1 MADVNLSI
9 GSSNV
14 DKSYSGTHSNQVIH
28 FYCSYNSSGTVTI
41 RCNVSVTS
49 YNFNTSQGAG
59 YITIDGT
66 TTNRTTGTFEVSKN
80 SNKDFLT
87 ATKSIT
93 TAKTFTVTAKMNA
106 YAGGW
111 GPVPSGGRTFSF
123 TVYVPGIVTSCG
135 APTSLSINKSRAAPS
150 EKAVLSWS
158 GASGGTVNSIQRYY
172 TEYTTNGGSSWAATS
187 PYNAYT
193 SSGSSNLEI
202 TLPSIEGATLG
213 FRVRTEGAAGS
224 GYYSGYKTVYN
235 MCTLYSRPTM
245 GACSASQSLGTYTI
259 TWSAATAGTNN
270 SVSAYEIWY
279 SYKTSSSGSWSTRTH
294 IANVSSSSRSYTWS
308 GGTVGYYYRF
318 SVVALGTNYSYSATT
333 DTWSAG
339 YKKDYAY
346 TACGAPSNL
355 KSNNTNPTIGQSIT
369 LSWTAGSAGTNNSVT
384 GYELYYSTNAGST
397 YTLIS
402 SSIGAST
409 TSYSYTVPRTPGEI
423 RFRIRTKGS
432 AGTSY
437 YSGYNYSSAYQ
448 TITIKQAN
456 PPTAGTVTAT
466 LINSGSS
473 GGKAFSI
480 SWAGFAGNTYNPISG
495 YSLYYKSS
503 KTIDDSDFSTNMTAI
518 STSLGASTTSYTWT
532 GGNWNYYYKFYVKAK
547 GQYYGESS
555 YAESTAVLKET
566 EDSTPPTNILYRGSG
581 YIKYRGK
588 NYAIPG
594 LKIEAMP
601 IGASN
606 ANYYTVEYREVKENG
621 TATAWR
627 VIANDMS
634 LNKYTSSVT
643 ISKNLVN
650 GDYIEFRA
658 KSKNIAGEYSEYFP
672 SDSDLYDYRISV
684 KRFKKENELHPRIQ
698 IKRAH
703 TGAWTRESSDS
714 EGIRIFDGELAYD
727 TEKRVLKIGNY
738 TDNTPKKFDELSN
751 MFGLLEVGTDNRIT
765 AINSAAVGIGNI
777 CEERKGYAILGVT
790 GGTTVTLST
799 VEGLSA
805 GMTVKY
811 SYTGSTYS
819 VTIVS
824 VNSSNSTIVTN
835 SNVSYYDYGSHTM
848 SHGALW
854 VESDASKGDII
865 IDIYSGLLIGSNNS
879 NMGIRNLISGD
890 SNSITKPYSSQSYN
904 NIIVGAS
911 NTVSSYMYNSAVF
924 GYGNKISYCSYSLIQ
939 GSSNTITSG
948 SYMLVSG
955 YNNTT
960 SGSYNLIGYYLT
972 GGGDSYGLTIGKYNT
987 PISQS
992 LFVIGNGTSTSDK
1005 SNAFYITKGVAQ
1017 FNTTLTCG
1025 STLYVNGHTTL
1036 ASTSSHSGLAT
1047 FSTLKCTN
1055 AANFNSSL
1063 SVNGAS
1069 GLYFKTSEK
1078 GTQVGNIWASGSG
1091 VSMNGDYSNSSGSL
1105 TFKNITA
1112 TSYLYLPYGSYN
1124 SYFYG
1129 SNRSFSGDGASR
1141 NCIAGLTQL
1150 YYFNDETE
1158 VAGDFWCS
1166 GDMMT
1171 RGAIHLYG
1179 TQKTLQFWTGSNK
1192 NSPGVLKASFYQD
1205 GSRMLCGTWGNN
1217 NFEFFGFPSIY
1228 GNFVNSSDINK
1239 KSSIIPYENKNID
1252 KLKKLKFYSYDIDI
1266 DTENGEEIKR
1276 QILFS
1281 QSMNLEVSVVA
1292 QKLQKMI
1299 DEDKPI
1305 LQHVPIGIMAQEAP
1319 PEIIADDG
1327 KGINLYQ
1334 YINFCAKAIQEQ
1346 QIEIEELKQKLAS
1359 QSSSL

>member
-1 MADVNLSI
+1 MADVNLSV

-14 DKSYSGTHSNQVIH
+14 DKSYSGTHTNQVIH

-49 YNFNTSQGAG
+49 YDFNTNQGAG

-80 SNKDFLT
+80 SNKDFLI

-93 TAKTFTVTAKMNA
+93 TAKTFTVTAKMDA
-106 YAGGW
+106 AAGGA
-111 GPVPSGGRTFSF
+111 GPVPGGGRTFSF
-123 TVYVPGIVTSCG
+123 TVYVPGIVTSCR

-187 PYNAYT
+187 PYHAYT

-224 GYYSGYKTVYN
+224 GYYSGYTTAYN

-245 GACSASQSLGTYTI
+245 GACSASQSFGTYTI

-308 GGTVGYYYRF
+308 GGTVGNYYRF

-333 DTWSAG
+333 NTWSAG
-339 YKKDYAY
+339 YQKHYSY
-346 TACGAPSNL
+346 TACGAPSSL
-355 KSNNTNPTIGQSIT
+355 KSDNTNPTIGQSIT
-369 LSWTAGSAGTNNSVT
+369 LSWTTGSGGINNSVT
-384 GYELYYSTNAGST
+384 GYELYYSTNQGST

-402 SSIGAST
+402 SSIDADT
-409 TSYSYTVPRTPGEI
+409 TSYTYTVPRTPGEI

-432 AGTSY
+432 AGVSY
-437 YSGYNYSSAYQ
+437 YSGYNYSSDYQ

-456 PPTAGTVTAT
+456 PPTAGTVTAE
-466 LINSGSS
+466 LVDYGDSGN
-473 GGKAFSI
+473 KAFSI
-480 SWAGFAGNTYNPISG
+480 SWANFTGNTYNPISG

-532 GGNWNYYYKFYVKAK
+532 DGNWNYYYKFYVKAK

-566 EDSTPPTNILYRGSG
+566 NASTPPTDILYRGSG

-588 NYAIPG
+588 NYAIPR
-594 LKIEAMP
+594 LRIEAMP

-634 LNKYTSSVT
+634 LNKYTSPIT
-643 ISKNLVN
+643 ISKNLIN

-672 SDSDLYDYRISV
+672 SDDKLYDYRIPI
-684 KRFKKENELHPRIQ
+684 KRFKRENELHPRVQ

-703 TGAWTRESSDS
+703 TDTWTRESSDS

-751 MFGLLEVGTDNRIT
+751 MFGLLEIGTDNKIT

-777 CEERKGYAILGVT
+777 CEERRGYAILGVT

-799 VEGLSA
+799 VDGLSA

-811 SYTGSTYS
+811 SYTGFTYS
-819 VTIVS
+819 VVITS

-879 NMGIRNLISGD
+879 NMGVRNLISGD
-890 SNSITKPYSSQSYN
+890 SNSIPKSTSSSSYN
-904 NIIVGAS
+904 NIIVGAN
-911 NTVSSYMYNSAVF
+911 NTVSGYIYNSAIF
-924 GYGNKISYCSYSLIQ
+924 GSNNKLTSFGHSLIS
-939 GSSNTITSG
+939 GYNNTIGSDG
-948 SYMLVSG
+948 SYILVSG
-955 YNNTT
+955 YNNTAN
-960 SGSYNLIGYYLT
+960 GSYNLIGYSLI
-972 GGGDSYGLTIGKYNT
+972 GGGTTHGLTIGKYNT
-987 PISQS
+987 TVTDSF
-992 LFVIGNGTSTSDK
+992 FVVGNGTSTSAR
-1005 SNAFYITKGVAQ
+1005 SNAFYITKNGIYNNLPAY
-1017 FNTTLTCG
+1017 FNNSVTYNSTTLYTN
-1025 STLYVNGHTTL
+1025 SV
-1036 ASTSSHSGLAT
+1036 T
-1047 FSTLKCTN
+1047 FSSPVTFNSTIKCSDT
-1055 AANFNSSL
+1055 ADFNSSL
-1063 SVNGAS
+1063 NVNGFS
-1069 GLYFKTSEK
+1069 GIYFKTSEG
-1078 GTQVGNIWASGSG
+1078 GTSVGNMWASGSG
-1091 VSMNGDYSNSSGSL
+1091 VSMSGDYSNSSGSL

-1112 TSYLYLPYGSYN
+1112 ESYLYFPYDSYI

-1129 SNRSFSGDGASR
+1129 SNRTFSADGVSR
-1141 NCIAGLTQL
+1141 NCIAGYSQL
-1150 YYFNDETE
+1150 YYFDDEVE
-1158 VAGDFWCS
+1158 VAGELWCS
-1166 GDMMT
+1166 NLIMT
-1171 RGAIHLYG
+1171 DTGVHLYG
-1179 TQKTLQFWTGSNK
+1179 DTKTLQFWSGSNK
-1192 NSPGVLKASFYQD
+1192 SSPGTLKCSMWQD
-1205 GSRMLCGTWGNN
+1205 SDGMTAYTWAGNK
-1217 NFEFFGFPSIY
+1217 FTFGGFSGVY
-1228 GNFVNSSDINK
+1228 GNFINTSDVNK
-1239 KSSIIPYENKNID
+1239 KSSIELYKAKGIEKI
-1252 KLKKLKFYSYDIDI
+1252 KSLKFYSYDVDVS
-1266 DTENGEEIKR
+1266 TSSSKKVKTQN
-1276 QILFS
+1276 ILE
-1281 QSMNLEVSVVA
+1281 QSMSEKVDTVS
-1292 QKLQKMI
+1292 QKLQTMI
-1299 DEDKPI
+1299 EEDSPI
-1305 LQHVPIGIMAQEAP
+1305 MQHVPIGIMAQEAP
-1319 PEIIADDG
+1319 IEIVSEDR

-1334 YINFCAKAIQEQ
+1334 YINLLAKAVQEQ
-1346 QIEIEELKQKLAS
+1346 QEEIEELKLKL
-1359 QSSSL
+1359 SSSL